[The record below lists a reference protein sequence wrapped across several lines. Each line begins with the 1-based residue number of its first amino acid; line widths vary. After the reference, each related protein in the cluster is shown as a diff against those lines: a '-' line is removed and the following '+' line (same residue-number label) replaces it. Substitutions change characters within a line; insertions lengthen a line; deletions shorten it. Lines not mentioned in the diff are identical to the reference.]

1 MSIKKIILV
10 FLGFVT
16 ILCLTSYFLFTS
28 IFYDTFEPRAFN
40 SEEWK
45 TDKYNRIELVD
56 DLIHSK
62 ILDSL
67 TQSELIKLLGKPEKK
82 LNYFKENRRDM
93 VYHLGP
99 ERGLGIDSEW
109 LLIWLNNGQVDKYE
123 IWHD

>member
-1 MSIKKIILV
+1 MTL
-10 FLGFVT
+10 LNPE
-16 ILCLTSYFLFTS
+16 L
-28 IFYDTFEPRAFN
+28 FN

-45 TDKYNRIELVD
+45 KEKYNRVELVD
-56 DLIHSK
+56 DLIESK

-67 TQSELIKLLGKPEKK
+67 AQMELLNPLGKPEKEPT
-82 LNYFKENRRDM
+82 YFKENGRNL

-109 LLIWLNNGQVDKYE
+109 LLIWLKNGYVAKYE